1 MATAAVLAIDQGTS
15 GTKAVLVDK
24 AGMIRARGFA
34 PLDET
39 HPAPGWVEQSPEAI
53 RESVQRAVGACLAEA
68 PAGAVAAVGLST
80 QRESVVLWDR
90 ITGEALMPVMS
101 WQDRRSADLCDA
113 LLARPAAAR
122 IQGLSGLP
130 LDPMFSA
137 AKIAWALRHHDG
149 VAAAART
156 GRLVCGTVD
165 AWLLAGFG
173 GEPMTE
179 IGNAART
186 QLLRTI
192 DGVWD
197 DTLLDLFS
205 VPAAALPALRP
216 STGPFPGTRGLAP
229 LPDGTPILAVMGDS
243 HAALFAH
250 GAFTPGAVKA
260 TYGTGSSVM
269 GLIPG
274 PGALG
279 HGLCL
284 TVAWQHGDDPPAF
297 AAEGNIRATGAALR
311 WMARLLGMS
320 VEAMA
325 DLGAATPSRGAALV
339 PAFTG
344 LGAPY
349 WDREA
354 RGLIANLTLDMGPED
369 LARAALEA
377 VVHQVTDVVEAI
389 GSEGVV
395 IDRLFADGGPSR
407 NAALIQMQ
415 TDCLGYPVLR
425 SEAAELSAL
434 GVAHLAGLEA
444 GLWSMAEL
452 TALPRPREALAPQA
466 DHAARTAARAAW
478 RQAVARA
485 RSPRGTHK
493 TAERAA

>member
-1 MATAAVLAIDQGTS
+1 MAAAAVLAIDQGTS
-15 GTKAVLVDK
+15 GTKAVLVD
-24 AGMIRARGFA
+24 ATGAIRARGFA
-34 PLDET
+34 ALEET

-53 RESVQRAVGACLAEA
+53 RASVRDAVAACLA
-68 PAGAVAAVGLST
+68 AVPDIAVQAVGLST
-80 QRESVVLWDR
+80 QRESAVLWNR
-90 ITGEALMPVMS
+90 MTGEALMPVMS
-101 WQDRRSADLCDA
+101 WQDRRSAELCDA
-113 LLARPAAAR
+113 LLARPAASR
-122 IQGLSGLP
+122 IQSLSGLP

-137 AKIAWALRHHDG
+137 AKFAWALRHHDG
-149 VAAAART
+149 VAAAAQA
-156 GRLVCGTVD
+156 GRLACGTVD

-173 GEPMTE
+173 GEPVTE
-179 IGNAART
+179 IGNASRT
-186 QLLRTI
+186 QLLRTAES
-192 DGVWD
+192 VWD
-197 DTLLDLFS
+197 ETLLGLFG
-205 VPAAALPALRP
+205 VPASALPTLRP
-216 STGPFPGTRGLAP
+216 STGPFPGTRGLSP
-229 LPDGTPILAVMGDS
+229 LPDGTPVLAVMGDS

-250 GAFTPGAVKA
+250 GVFTPGAVKA
-260 TYGTGSSVM
+260 TYGTGSSIM

-274 PGALG
+274 PAALG

-284 TVAWQHGDDPPAF
+284 TIGWQRAGSPPAF
-297 AAEGNIRATGAALR
+297 AAEGNVRATGAALR

-325 DLGAATPSRGAALV
+325 DLGAAAPSRGAALV

-389 GSEGVV
+389 GSEGVM

-407 NAALIQMQ
+407 NAALMQMQ
-415 TDCLGYPVLR
+415 ADCLGCPVLR
-425 SEAAELSAL
+425 SETAELSAL

-444 GLWSMAEL
+444 GLWSMADL
-452 TALPRPREALAPQA
+452 AALPRPHEALTPQA
-466 DHAARTAARAAW
+466 DQATRSAARVAW

-485 RSPRGTHK
+485 RSSHSLQKAAG
-493 TAERAA
+493 RAA

>member
-1 MATAAVLAIDQGTS
+1 MASAAILAIDQGTS
-15 GTKAVLVDK
+15 GTKAVLVD
-24 AGMIRARGFA
+24 AVGAIRARGFA

-53 RESVQRAVGACLAEA
+53 RASVRDAVAACLAAA
-68 PAGAVAAVGLST
+68 PGVTVAAVGLST
-80 QRESVVLWDR
+80 QRESAVLWDR
-90 ITGEALMPVMS
+90 MTGEALMPVMS
-101 WQDRRSADLCDA
+101 WQDRRSAALCDA
-113 LLARPAAAR
+113 LLVHPAAA
-122 IQGLSGLP
+122 QVQSLSGLP

-137 AKIAWALRHHDG
+137 AKFAWALRHHEA
-149 VAAAART
+149 VAAAAQA

-179 IGNAART
+179 IGNASRT
-186 QLLRTI
+186 QLLHTAE
-192 DGVWD
+192 GVWD
-197 DTLLDLFS
+197 ETLLGLFG
-205 VPAAALPALRP
+205 VPASALPALRP

-229 LPDGTPILAVMGDS
+229 LPDGTPVLAVMGDS

-250 GAFTPGAVKA
+250 GAFAPGAVKA
-260 TYGTGSSVM
+260 TYGTGSSIM

-274 PGALG
+274 PAALG

-284 TVAWQHGDDPPAF
+284 TIGWQRAGSPPAF
-297 AAEGNIRATGAALR
+297 AAEGNVRATGAALR
-311 WMARLLGMS
+311 WMARLLGLS

-325 DLGAATPSRGAALV
+325 DLGAAAPSRGAVLV

-369 LARAALEA
+369 LARAAMEA

-389 GSEGVV
+389 GSEGGG

-407 NAALIQMQ
+407 NAALMQMQ
-415 TDCLGYPVLR
+415 ADCLGCTVLR
-425 SEAAELSAL
+425 SETAELSAL
-434 GVAHLAGLEA
+434 GAAHLAGLEA
-444 GLWSMAEL
+444 GFWSMEQLA
-452 TALPRPREALAPQA
+452 TMARPHQALAPLTDRPSRA
-466 DHAARTAARAAW
+466 GARTAW
-478 RQAVARA
+478 REAVARA
-485 RSPRGTHK
+485 RSSHDTQKAAG
-493 TAERAA
+493 RAA